1 MTYAWQ
7 EDFIAELQRPV
18 LLFRDVLIHSE
29 QLQII
34 YLKQQVV
41 FFE

>member
-7 EDFIAELQRPV
+7 EGFITELQRPV
-18 LLFRDVLIHSE
+18 LLFRDVLIRSE

-41 FFE
+41 FCE

>member
-7 EDFIAELQRPV
+7 EDFSAELQRPV